1 MGVSKEAFIMETQ
14 VWKLLILVARLEIV
28 LSANHEHNYEYSP
41 YHFEYKVDD
50 DKEYL
55 HFGQEEEDDGAGNVH
70 GYYHVQL
77 PDGRLQRV
85 DYHVSGYSG
94 YIADVQYDGEAHHPS
109 KTHHTGYDHY
119 GGHQSVGVIG
129 GLGRFGKAI
138 SVSPTKVE
146 PRTFVQKAQ
155 ELRGDS
161 VRQGKAESF
170 KSKPLQTTSTK
181 SKARGLITRTR
192 IDDPGKF
199 TTSSSELVKSFR
211 KPEAIVARPVEIV
224 NQRHTTQPLFE
235 FRDSRNRL
243 QTFKEA
249 HDETA
254 NLRKSQQV
262 IGNFE
267 HNTKNIQ
274 DIEKAKQHIDTVQ
287 RITHETQGL
296 VHAQKRLQNL
306 QQVQTQFVKLENDEK
321 IIRKNQQSTLD
332 QPSRRQEHRRF
343 PSVIKHEL
351 FEPNFSKISTDKKDE
366 RLSAKAVG
374 DFSTRFVGRVIQVP

>member
-1 MGVSKEAFIMETQ
+1 MELQAFF
-14 VWKLLILVARLEIV
+14 VLLGLATLISGADLGG
-28 LSANHEHNYEYSP
+28 HGGHDHYEYSP

-77 PDGRLQRV
+77 PDGRLQLV
-85 DYHVSGYSG
+85 DYKVSGYSG

-109 KTHHTGYDHY
+109 KTHHTGYDRY

-138 SVSPTKVE
+138 PVSPAKVE
-146 PRTFVQKAQ
+146 PKAFVQKEQ
-155 ELRGDS
+155 ELRDYS
-161 VRQGKAESF
+161 VRHGKTESF
-170 KSKPLQTTSTK
+170 ESKPLQTTSIK
-181 SKARGLITRTR
+181 SKGRGLITKKR
-192 IDDPGKF
+192 IDAPGKF

-211 KPEAIVARPVEIV
+211 KPEVIVSRPVEIV
-224 NQRHTTQPLFE
+224 NQRHATQPLFQ

-243 QTFKEA
+243 QKFKEA
-249 HDETA
+249 HDQTA

-262 IGNFE
+262 IGNLE
-267 HNTKNIQ
+267 HITKNMQ
-274 DIEKAKQHIDTVQ
+274 DIEKAKQHINTVQ
-287 RITHETQGL
+287 RITHEAQGL

-306 QQVQTQFVKLENDEK
+306 QQVQAEFVKSDNEEK
-321 IIRKNQQSTLD
+321 IIRKSQESTFG
-332 QPSRRQEHRRF
+332 QPSTRQEHRRF

-351 FEPNFSKISTDKKDE
+351 FEPNFSKISTDKKEE

-374 DFSTRFVGRVIQVP
+374 DFSTRFIGRVIQVP